1 MSVDLSPSQLPHY
14 PIERSVAEIARTW
27 QIDSRIPTTISGF
40 DAANWFGVL
49 APRGTPDAVVTR
61 LAQDIAKA
69 MQADDV
75 KQRFIRDGG
84 ETIGGT
90 PAAFAE
96 LMRAETK
103 RWAEVV
109 RGAGM
114 RVD

>member
-1 MSVDLSPSQLPHY
+1 
-14 PIERSVAEIARTW
+14 
-27 QIDSRIPTTISGF
+27 
-40 DAANWFGVL
+40 
-49 APRGTPDAVVTR
+49 VTR